1 MIIYFADRF
10 FNILG
15 LASTD
20 LRKGLH
26 IISDTKTESVE
37 TGVKIFECEITFDK
51 DDRAEIESYTEA
63 GNYLLRSQDD
73 ENEFY
78 TIVETTLDVLNGT
91 IRLYCEDAGL
101 DMIND
106 VCGAADTPD
115 TAKSISYY
123 VNKYA
128 ANSGFVIG
136 TNEVSDLRRSL
147 KWDGE
152 DTAAGRIRSV
162 ATQFDNA
169 EIGFSFAVKNLQVVG
184 KYINIYKKRGD
195 DRGVKLRLGQEVNNI
210 TVTKSVGDLATA
222 LYCKGA
228 QDSTNKYVTLKGYAY
243 DDGDIY
249 SPQDSAYLFC
259 RSANEKWTRRNWE
272 SSGSGWLVK
281 QYSYETKSQ
290 ATLCAHAVT
299 KLKKLRDTAV
309 NYEVEI
315 ADIGDKQIDL
325 GDTIYIVDDEGGLY
339 LSARV
344 LQLETSVTSDS
355 NVATLGDY
363 LIKNSGISDKVL
375 ELANDFQRIAANIES
390 DQTSL
395 LQIASSN
402 GLFYDNSTWQTLL
415 TVTITRGSQQITNI
429 EDLRGVYGSTATLA
443 WYELQ
448 GESCERIPADDPRI
462 SDDGFGLTVS
472 AAALDSSTTYKCEL
486 VVQGEV
492 TA

>member
-1 MIIYFADRF
+1 MITYFADRH

-26 IISDTKTESVE
+26 IIADKKSESIDTGIKV
-37 TGVKIFECEITFDK
+37 FECEITFNK
-51 DDRAEIESYTEA
+51 SNRADVESYTEA

-78 TIVETTLDVLNGT
+78 TIVETSLDVLNGT
-91 IRLYCEDAGL
+91 ILLYCEDAGL

-106 VCGAADTPD
+106 VCGAADTPE
-115 TAKSISYY
+115 TAQPISYY
-123 VNKYA
+123 INKYA
-128 ANSGFVIG
+128 ANSGFTIG
-136 TNEVSDLRRSL
+136 TNEISDLRRSL
-147 KWDGE
+147 SWDGE

-162 ATQFDNA
+162 ATQFGNA
-169 EIGFSFAVKNLQVVG
+169 EIGFSFDVKNLQIVG

-195 DRGVKLRLGQEVNNI
+195 DRGVQLRLGQEVNNI
-210 TVTKSVGDLATA
+210 TVTKSVGNLATA

-228 QDSTNKYVTLKGYAY
+228 QDSSGKFVTLKGYAY

-249 SPQDSAYLFC
+249 SPQDSAYLYC

-281 QYSYETKSQ
+281 QYSYETKTQS
-290 ATLCAHAVT
+290 TLCAHAVT
-299 KLKKLRDTAV
+299 ELKKLRDTAI

-315 ADIGDKQIDL
+315 ADFNDKQVEL
-325 GDTIYIVDDEGGLY
+325 GDTLYIIDNEGELY

-344 LQLETSVTSDS
+344 QQLESSITNDS
-355 NVATLGDY
+355 KVATLGDY

-375 ELANDFQRIAANIES
+375 ELANDFQRIAANMES

-395 LQIASSN
+395 LQIDSS
-402 GLFYDNSTWQTLL
+402 GGFFFDDSTWETLL
-415 TVTITRGSQQITNI
+415 TVTVTKGTQQITDI
-429 EDLRGVYGSTATLA
+429 DDLRGAYGSTAALA

-448 GESCERIPADDPRI
+448 DGEYVRIPADDSRI
-462 SDDGFGLTVS
+462 SDDGFSLSIS
-472 AAALDSSTTYKCEL
+472 ATSIDSATTYKCEL
-486 VVQGEV
+486 VVQGEGV
-492 TA
+492 A